1 MRDADRPLGDRDY
14 RSLAEFRRALRQFMS
29 FSEAAARDS
38 DLTPMQHQL
47 LLAIRGF
54 GGSGAPSLSD
64 VADNLQLRLHST
76 GELVQ
81 RAEAKGLVVRSPDP
95 ADARRVLLAL
105 SPEGE
110 DRLAGLAR
118 THRDELRRFRSE
130 ASAILNEL
138 D

>member
-1 MRDADRPLGDRDY
+1 MSETDRPLADRDY

-29 FSEAAARDS
+29 FSEAAARDAG
-38 DLTPMQHQL
+38 LTPVQHQL

-54 GGSGAPSLSD
+54 VGSGAPSLSD
-64 VADNLQLRLHST
+64 MADNLQLRLHSA

-95 ADARRVLLAL
+95 DDARRVLLAL

-110 DRLAGLAR
+110 ERLAGLTR

-130 ASAILNEL
+130 ASSILNEL